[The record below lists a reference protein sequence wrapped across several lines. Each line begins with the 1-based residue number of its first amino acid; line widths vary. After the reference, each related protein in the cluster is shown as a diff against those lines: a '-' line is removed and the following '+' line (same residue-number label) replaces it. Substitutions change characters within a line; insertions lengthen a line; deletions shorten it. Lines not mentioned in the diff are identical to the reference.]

1 MNNLDAFIDKLQNEI
16 FDDALQAFGKKG
28 FHRWRNPK
36 YNGKMNN
43 PDGHAKI
50 TGECGDSMEIFLKF
64 KKNRVLHASYLTNGC
79 ASSSISGSFAA
90 ELTIGKK
97 PDEIIEITPDKVLTT
112 IGKLPETD
120 MHCASLASRTVQEAL
135 SDYMSSQ
142 QKKQKSL

>member
-16 FDDALQAFGKKG
+16 FNDAIQAFGKKG
-28 FHRWRNPK
+28 FRRWRDPK

-43 PDGHAKI
+43 PDGYARV

-64 KKNRVLHASYLTNGC
+64 KKNRVLYASYLTNGC

-97 PDEIIEITPDKVLTT
+97 PDDIIDITAEKVLNT
-112 IGKLPETD
+112 IGKLPEKD
-120 MHCASLASRTVQEAL
+120 LHCASLASRTVQEAL
-135 SDYMSSQ
+135 SNYMSAQ
-142 QKKQKSL
+142 QKK